1 MRFKEE
7 PEVPTGTWRVD
18 VYASKD
24 GYDEDW
30 TNIYYCCSHGS
41 ENSTSTEDESP
52 GQEAAQPVWSVDISG
67 RWNSSIGF
75 VYDILQ
81 SGNSFTWQ
89 VVTPISEQGQGRITD
104 VGQVD
109 AEWNGDNGSGSGSG
123 TVEYSG
129 NGIVRISWSNGV
141 VFTRE

>member
-1 MRFKEE
+1 
-7 PEVPTGTWRVD
+7 
-18 VYASKD
+18 
-24 GYDEDW
+24 
-30 TNIYYCCSHGS
+30 
-41 ENSTSTEDESP
+41 
-52 GQEAAQPVWSVDISG
+52 VDISG

-89 VVTPISEQGQGRITD
+89 VVTPISEQGQGTIND
-104 VGQVD
+104 ENQVN

-129 NGIVRISWSNGV
+129 NRIVRISWSNGV
-141 VFTRE
+141 VFTRD